1 MDMSE
6 IIKKK
11 IKDKFGINK
20 KINDNFLL
28 GKHLDADSLDIM
40 ELIIEIEDEFHIQID
55 DMLIDEKTKVGEL
68 IKIVENSK

>member
-1 MDMSE
+1 MDMSK
-6 IIKKK
+6 IVKKK

-40 ELIIEIEDEFHIQID
+40 ELIIEIENEFHIQID